1 MLRYLHLGPVLHFL
15 ITQRK
20 PAHNYFFRKPF
31 ESLHKEVV
39 MMGGKKFAPKNQL
52 ALYCNWRVEIKGDL
66 FQQLFFREYK
76 LIIVLRRELD

>member
-1 MLRYLHLGPVLHFL
+1 
-15 ITQRK
+15 
-20 PAHNYFFRKPF
+20 
-31 ESLHKEVV
+31 

-52 ALYCNWRVEIKGDL
+52 ALYCNWRLEIKGDL